1 MDKIYLCSECG
12 KQSVIFDNRYH
23 GCDAI
28 ANNIPLGIERKE
40 YQYKLIRKEPTEVEI
55 RIRNDLTY
63 NEYCEEVNENSV
75 EEFSNAFS
83 SIKIY
88 AVKDGKKKKC
98 FEEETA

>member
-1 MDKIYLCSECG
+1 M
-12 KQSVIFDNRYH
+12 
-23 GCDAI
+23 
-28 ANNIPLGIERKE
+28 
-40 YQYKLIRKEPTEVEI
+40 
-55 RIRNDLTY
+55 TY

-83 SIKIY
+83 NIEIY

>member
-1 MDKIYLCSECG
+1 M
-12 KQSVIFDNRYH
+12 
-23 GCDAI
+23 
-28 ANNIPLGIERKE
+28 GIERKE
-40 YQYKLIRKEPTEVEI
+40 YQYKLIKKVPTEVEI
-55 RIRNDLTY
+55 RIRKDLTY

-83 SIKIY
+83 SIEIY

>member
-1 MDKIYLCSECG
+1 MD
-12 KQSVIFDNRYH
+12 
-23 GCDAI
+23 
-28 ANNIPLGIERKE
+28 IERKE

-83 SIKIY
+83 SIEIY

>member
-1 MDKIYLCSECG
+1 M
-12 KQSVIFDNRYH
+12 
-23 GCDAI
+23 
-28 ANNIPLGIERKE
+28 
-40 YQYKLIRKEPTEVEI
+40 EI
-55 RIRNDLTY
+55 RIRKDLTY

-83 SIKIY
+83 SIEIY